1 MLENRPKWRV
11 NSAGR
16 VRSLMQVLL
25 LQRSILGNAPCTF
38 IETVSLSAMPKA
50 LRSSTPLWWVRLTAD
65 PQL

>member
-16 VRSLMQVLL
+16 VRSLIWLL
-25 LQRSILGNAPCTF
+25 LLHQEILGNAPCTLM
-38 IETVSLSAMPKA
+38 ETVDLSAMPKA
-50 LRSSTPLWWVRLTAD
+50 LGSSTPLWWVRLTAD